1 MAPLST
7 MDMLA
12 VAKRFPGTATTR
24 TSPPNRESMTTE
36 GGFLEAWA
44 QGYNVGALIILI
56 LIVFCNYR
64 SGMWLHK
71 LILLEVSLVVALQA
85 NCFVVYTNY

>member
-1 MAPLST
+1 MAS
-7 MDMLA
+7 MAM
-12 VAKRFPGTATTR
+12 AKRFPGTATTR
-24 TSPPNRESMTTE
+24 TSPPNRESMTAE

-71 LILLEVSLVVALQA
+71 LILLEVSLAAALKA
-85 NCFVVYTNY
+85 NGFIVHLNY